1 MNKILITSAVVS
13 KGYQD
18 KPALRF
24 SDKSEGTFS
33 VRFKVG
39 ERLYDKRAE
48 NNTRYINHSVKAFG
62 NLADR
67 VEKMGVKE
75 GSYLNLSGRL
85 DEDVWEDSGVTKR
98 AAVIILDD
106 IEFCYSG
113 TSGKKNSAGAP
124 EPGGIPEDH
133 GYGESATAAAP
144 KSQEELV
151 QSGGN
156 FGGFSPFG
164 GENMLY

>member
-1 MNKILITSAVVS
+1 MNKIFITSAVVS

-24 SDKSEGTFS
+24 SDKSEGTSS
-33 VRFKVG
+33 VRFKVD
-39 ERLYDKRAE
+39 ERLYDKRAD

-67 VEKMGVKE
+67 IEKMGVKE

-85 DEDVWEDSGVTKR
+85 DEDVWEDGGVTKR
-98 AAVIILDD
+98 APVIILED
-106 IEFCYSG
+106 IEFSYSG
-113 TSGKKNSAGAP
+113 TNGKKNNVDAP
-124 EPGGIPEDH
+124 DPGGIPEDH
-133 GYGESATAAAP
+133 GYGEPA
-144 KSQEELV
+144 